1 MNANDPIGD
10 MLARLRNA
18 HQALHSEVNI
28 PRSKMK
34 ASIADILKDEGFITD
49 YAVGEKDIT
58 ISLKYAE
65 GRPLIGGTK
74 RISKPGR
81 RVYVGVEGI
90 PNVRNG
96 LGICILSTSR
106 GVLSG
111 SVAAER
117 KVGGELLCEIW

>member
-1 MNANDPIGD
+1 MVINDPIAD

-18 HQALHSEVNI
+18 HQALHSEVRI

-34 ASIADILKDEGFITD
+34 ASIADILKEQGFVND
-49 YAVGEKDIT
+49 YSVGEKDIT

-81 RVYVGVEGI
+81 RVYVGVDKI
-90 PNVRNG
+90 PSVRNG

-111 SVAAER
+111 SDAVER